1 MKSALNHFKSF
12 SPFLKLLFLLMLI
25 ITGMIVISLI
35 GLLIAMPF
43 YGSDVFSIL
52 TGNHDLSNPIHVAFL
67 KYMQIVSHF
76 AMFIIPAIVFA
87 ILFEGGGRS
96 YFLLRNKTSLPI
108 ILIGCFS
115 MVLLLPFVNFLGDL
129 NAALQLPESMKGLEH
144 WMKTSEE
151 AAYTLIMTFVSQTEW
166 YAFVVN
172 IFMIAVVPA
181 VSEELIFRGII
192 QRQLGK
198 WFGNID
204 VAVLVSAIIFSA
216 IHMQFYGFLP
226 RVFLGI
232 VLGYMF
238 VWTGSLWLPI
248 LAHFTNN
255 ALAAVVAWLHASGY
269 IEQDFQSFGNLS
281 SQPWQLFFVSLMA
294 LIVLWFLRYLNK
306 KTNPYYQL
314 LKNE

>member
-1 MKSALNHFKSF
+1 MKSALNQLKSF
-12 SPFLKLLFLLMLI
+12 SPFLKLMFLLMLI
-25 ITGMIVISLI
+25 ITGMIVISVI

-52 TGNHDLSNPIHVAFL
+52 SGDHDLSNPVHIAFL
-67 KYMQIVSHF
+67 KYMQIISHF
-76 AMFIIPAIVFA
+76 AMFIIPALLFA
-87 ILFEGGGRS
+87 ILFEGGARS
-96 YFLLRNKTSLPI
+96 YFMLKNKTSIPI

-115 MVLLLPFVNFLGDL
+115 MVLLLPFVNFLGDI
-129 NAALQLPESMKGLEH
+129 NANMKLPEFMHGLEQ
-144 WMKTSEE
+144 WMKTSEG
-151 AAYTLIMTFVSQTEW
+151 AAETMIMTFVSQTEW
-166 YAFVVN
+166 YAFIVN
-172 IFMIAVVPA
+172 IFMIAIVPA

-192 QRQLGK
+192 QRQFGK
-198 WFGNID
+198 WFGNVH
-204 VAVLVSAIIFSA
+204 VAVIVSAIIFSA

-255 ALAAVVAWLHASGY
+255 ALATVVAWLHASGY
-269 IEQDFQSFGNLS
+269 IKQDFESFGNLTE
-281 SQPWQLFFVSLMA
+281 QPWQLFFVSLIA
-294 LIVLWFLRYLNK
+294 CIVLVFLRYLNK
-306 KTNPYYQL
+306 KTNPYYYL